1 MLLKSCLAIA
11 ALTSLPFVLA
21 KPSPHPNT
29 PSHSSRQPAHP
40 LNARE
45 DNQVASNW
53 RAQKQWTYDE
63 LFALQN
69 RFLDAF
75 LSPQNKNQAAMV
87 NSTIFAENV
96 QGRVDITR
104 TFEGRELN
112 TEYIFGLF
120 ANLAEDQGVFT
131 LLGFPEK
138 YEVVH
143 FAASGN
149 IASASTR

>member
-1 MLLKSCLAIA
+1 MLLKNSVTCAVVGLIA
-11 ALTSLPFVLA
+11 SVLA
-21 KPSPHPNT
+21 KPSPHPNSL
-29 PSHSSRQPAHP
+29 PQRSRQPSHP
-40 LNARE
+40 LESRQDTTLRTPKA
-45 DNQVASNW
+45 
-53 RAQKQWTYDE
+53 WTYDE
-63 LFALQN
+63 LYALQT

-75 LSPQNKNQAAMV
+75 LYPGNKAQAAMV

-104 TFEGRELN
+104 TFVGRELN

-120 ANLAEDQGVFT
+120 ANLAADPSAFT
-131 LLGFPEK
+131 LLGFPQK
-138 YEVVH
+138 YDVVH